1 MDRQSQ
7 LSLKDKQMIIMED
20 KLDKLL
26 RIENKNNY
34 CPLSIEIKGKLYC
47 FKSFSLD
54 KECTKCI
61 IKQKKAS

>member
-1 MDRQSQ
+1 
-7 LSLKDKQMIIMED
+7 MED